1 MDGID
6 SDTCLRAGASASA
19 GALYHVSSLS
29 GGQDASSSQM
39 LEIFVLRHL
48 ASSEPDGLRLGSAL
62 GSSVEGEK
70 AGTVWDNA
78 GEKCVEKQ

>member
-1 MDGID
+1 
-6 SDTCLRAGASASA
+6 
-19 GALYHVSSLS
+19 
-29 GGQDASSSQM
+29 M

-70 AGTVWDNA
+70 AGRVWDNA